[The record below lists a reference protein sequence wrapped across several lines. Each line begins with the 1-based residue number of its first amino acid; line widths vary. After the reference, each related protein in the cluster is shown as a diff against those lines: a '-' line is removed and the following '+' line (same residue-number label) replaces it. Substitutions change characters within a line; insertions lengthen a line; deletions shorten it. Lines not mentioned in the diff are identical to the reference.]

1 MNKTSKILRK
11 VVKGSNVLLISI
23 PKQIINKFKIK
34 QGDTIMYEVTGDRI
48 EIKKIEL
55 E

>member
-1 MNKTSKILRK
+1 MNKTNAILRK

-34 QGDTIMYEVTGDRI
+34 QGII
-48 EIKKIEL
+48 NL
-55 E
+55 